1 MACTVAT
8 GRWAPPDDREV
19 GMQASK
25 RCMDVALGA
34 VLALLAVPVIAVLA
48 VGVALS
54 LGCSP
59 FFAQERVGRDGRIFR
74 FWKLRTLPKAAPVYA
89 DKYAIKALETPRFT
103 RFLRRTHLDELP
115 QLFLV
120 LRGRMSL
127 VGPRPE
133 MPQLHESGDEG
144 FARARTSVRPGCTG
158 LWQVSVAYH
167 QLIWEAPEYDLSYL
181 RSANLWLD
189 LWILWRTA
197 AMMLGRAE
205 PVTLDDVPR
214 WLLHAR
220 AAPSGGVAAAEVG
233 ALRSV
238 SSCA

>member
-1 MACTVAT
+1 
-8 GRWAPPDDREV
+8 
-19 GMQASK
+19 MQTRK
-25 RCMDVALGA
+25 RCVDVVLGT
-34 VLALLAVPVIAVLA
+34 VLAVLAVPVIAVLA
-48 VGVALS
+48 VGVAWS
-54 LGCSP
+54 LRCSP
-59 FFAQERVGRDGRIFR
+59 FFAQQRVGRNGRTFR
-74 FWKLRTLPKAAPVYA
+74 FWKLRTLPKAAPAYA
-89 DKYAIKALETPRFT
+89 DKYAIKALETPAFA

-120 LRGRMSL
+120 LRGHMSL

-133 MPQLHESGDEG
+133 MPQLHESGDDG

-181 RSANLWLD
+181 RFANLRLD

-214 WLLHAR
+214 WVLHR
-220 AAPSGGVAAAEVG
+220 GGRPSTVVVAPDVG
-233 ALRSV
+233 SLRSV